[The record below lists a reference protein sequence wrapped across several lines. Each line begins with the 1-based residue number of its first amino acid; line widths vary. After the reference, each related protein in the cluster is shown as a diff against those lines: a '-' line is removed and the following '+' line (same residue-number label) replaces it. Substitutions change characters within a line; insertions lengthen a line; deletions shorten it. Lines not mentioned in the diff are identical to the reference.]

1 LTAPPSTT
9 DEISHDRLRI
19 GVIGA
24 GFISQIAHLY
34 ALSRIQEARVV
45 AIAEPHDQLRNEVS
59 RRFEIQEAV
68 SDYRDILNRS
78 DIDAL
83 VICVPRRAQS
93 CVVTEALSS
102 SQAVLSEKPMAMTL
116 EEATNMVSIAE
127 RSGTTWMVG
136 YMKRYDTGVQHFARQ
151 LSSLRASGEL
161 GAIIDVTMRDFC
173 GSYGVTP
180 PDHVRRDG
188 PRPIRYP
195 ESPHAP
201 DFVAKDLRKDYEY
214 TVNVA
219 SHDIN
224 LLRLFFGEQISPIAL
239 QVTRQGS
246 QRAVFDAGGFTI
258 DLTVAPVDI
267 GRWDQRLDVT
277 FARGRLSLILPS
289 PLARQESASVRIE
302 RPGSMHVITIPASEN
317 IWSFEAQART
327 FVEAAKLRAVTVSSG
342 AASLADLAIIVG
354 LWKVV
359 ECP

>member
-1 LTAPPSTT
+1 LTAPPSATSK
-9 DEISHDRLRI
+9 ISHDPLRI
-19 GVIGA
+19 GMIGA
-24 GFISQIAHLY
+24 GFIAQIAHLY
-34 ALSRIQEARVV
+34 ALSRIREARVV

-59 RRFEIQEAV
+59 RRFGIQDAV
-68 SDYRDILNRS
+68 SDYQDILDRS

-93 CVVTEALSS
+93 GIVTEALSS
-102 SQAVLSEKPMAMTL
+102 SRAVLSEKPMAMTL
-116 EEATNMVSIAE
+116 EEATNMVSIAK
-127 RSGTTWMVG
+127 RSGATWMVG

-151 LSSLRASGEL
+151 LSDLRASGEL
-161 GAIIDVTMRDFC
+161 GAIIDVSMRDFC

-180 PDHVRRDG
+180 PDHIRRDG
-188 PRPIRYP
+188 PRPVRYP
-195 ESPHAP
+195 EAPLAP
-201 DFVAKDLRKDYEY
+201 DFIATDLRNDYEY

-246 QRAVFDAGGFTI
+246 QRAVFDADGFAI

-302 RPGSMHVITIPASEN
+302 RPGSRHVITIPASEN

-327 FVEAAKLRAVTVSSG
+327 FVEAAKLRTETATSG
-342 AASLADLAIIVG
+342 AASLADLAIIDG
-354 LWKVV
+354 LWQTV
-359 ECP
+359 EYL